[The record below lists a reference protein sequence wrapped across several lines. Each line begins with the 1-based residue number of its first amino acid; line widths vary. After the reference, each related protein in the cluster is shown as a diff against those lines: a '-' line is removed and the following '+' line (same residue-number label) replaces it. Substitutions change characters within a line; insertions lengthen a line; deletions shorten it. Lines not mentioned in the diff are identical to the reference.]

1 MFKAGAIAL
10 VIISILHL
18 IALGLDAAAYLGH
31 WLGGGLWTW
40 EHWLPVAQ
48 QSDELVKSSFAFWS
62 TIGSAAVPMLL
73 LGLFALWSDRRGTPQ
88 PRLLF
93 AGFFAWSLLLLLL
106 MPPSGFLAVALAA
119 AALVWGKPQGGWA

>member
-18 IALGLDAAAYLGH
+18 VMLGLDATEYVGH
-31 WLGGGLWTW
+31 WLDGGLWTW
-40 EHWLPVAQ
+40 EHWRPVAR
-48 QSDELVKSSFAFWS
+48 QSEELVKSGFAFWS

-73 LGLFALWSDRRGTPQ
+73 LGLFALWCDRRAMPQ
-88 PRLLF
+88 PRLVF

-106 MPPSGFLAVALAA
+106 MPTSGFFAVALAG
-119 AALVWGKPQGGWA
+119 AALVWGEPRGGWA